1 MSLFKRAFARGLNDE
16 LIRLG
21 YARYPTKEAAD
32 EVADAVGDQMPVE
45 PAAEAVP
52 AEVAADVATQLV
64 DAANQLV
71 DAAGG
76 GGEAGPPPEM
86 AAGMEEAAKQSSA
99 ADIDTRA
106 SQQAEAIMIK
116 SAMQTKQALGST
128 IEGGDKGNQM
138 TDSPQAETVM
148 ENKNRPQGTHVLG
161 VGNTKYPVGQ
171 GNVGT
176 EQVPAPNTSNSP
188 GESPEGSNSV
198 IQQSKMGS
206 ALQQII
212 QKVAAGMGSTIEGG
226 DKGNTLPQA
235 GAVTGEGKIEADRR
249 PPGYA
254 HKGVQ
259 AVGQTDFPVGAGVV
273 GSEQAHPDQPG
284 ASPGGTPGMGNTVTE
299 WSGSAE
305 DGPKAASDNSAY
317 LTLFRQTAEKVGE
330 HLPIN
335 LNEEQK
341 IAHVRQMMG
350 MTDTE
355 QSQYIGMLHKEA
367 GASDDE
373 AVAAAQ
379 KHAECAR
386 HRYKNPYGRERK
398 DRTKDNQKQAAD
410 MPPEVKAKMEEM
422 KAKGDG
428 EPPPPKPSEGTDK
441 KDEKEMKD
449 EKKEGSADL
458 LARIRRVSQQTLNPS
473 A

>member
-1 MSLFKRAFARGLNDE
+1 MSLFKRAFARGVNDE

-21 YARYPTKEAAD
+21 YVRYPTKEAAD
-32 EVADAVGDQMPVE
+32 EIADAVGDQMPVE
-45 PAAEAVP
+45 PAGEAVP
-52 AEVAADVATQLV
+52 AEVAADVATKLV
-64 DAANQLV
+64 DAANELV
-71 DAAGG
+71 EAAGG

-86 AAGMEEAAKQSSA
+86 AAGMEEAAKQSAA

-106 SQQAEAIMIK
+106 VQQAEAVMIK

-138 TDSPQAETVM
+138 SDSPQGETVM
-148 ENKNRPQGTHVLG
+148 ENKDRPQGTHVVG
-161 VGNTKYPVGQ
+161 VGNTKHPVGQ

-198 IQQSKMGS
+198 IQQSKLGT

-226 DKGNTLPQA
+226 DKGNTLPMA
-235 GAVTGEGKIEADRR
+235 GSVTGEGKIEADRR

-284 ASPGGTPGMGNTVTE
+284 ESPGGAAGSGGNTVVD
-299 WSGSAE
+299 WSSAAA
-305 DGPKAASDNSAY
+305 DGPKAASDNTAY
-317 LTLFRQTAEKVGE
+317 LTLFRQTAEKVAE
-330 HLPIN
+330 HLPLG

-350 MTDTE
+350 MTDVE
-355 QSQYIGMLHKEA
+355 RSQYIGMLHKEA

-373 AVAAAQ
+373 AVAMAQ
-379 KHAECAR
+379 KHAECSR
-386 HRYKNPYGRERK
+386 KRYKNPYGRQRR
-398 DRTKDNQKQAAD
+398 DRTGDNQKRAAE
-410 MPPEVKAKMEEM
+410 MPEALKEKTEALEDKLE
-422 KAKGDG
+422 G
-428 EPPPPKPSEGTDK
+428 ESPAE
-441 KDEKEMKD
+441 
-449 EKKEGSADL
+449 EKKEEKMEGKEEEGKKESMDL
-458 LARIRRVSQQTLNPS
+458 LSRIRRVSQQTLNTP

>member
-1 MSLFKRAFARGLNDE
+1 MSLFKRAFARGVNDE

-21 YARYPTKEAAD
+21 YVRYPTKEAAD
-32 EVADAVGDQMPVE
+32 EIADAVGDQMPME
-45 PAAEAVP
+45 PAGEAVP
-52 AEVAADVATQLV
+52 AEVAAGVATQLV
-64 DAANQLV
+64 DAANTLV
-71 DAAGG
+71 EAAGG
-76 GGEAGPPPEM
+76 GGGEPGMEGAEAGPPPEM
-86 AAGMEEAAKQSSA
+86 AAQMEEAAKQSAA

-106 SQQAEAIMIK
+106 SQQAEAVMIK
-116 SAMQTKQALGST
+116 SAEQTKEAIGST

-138 TDSPQAETVM
+138 TDSPQGETVM
-148 ENKNRPQGTHVLG
+148 ENKDRPQGTHVVG
-161 VGNTKYPVGQ
+161 VGNTKHPVGQ

-198 IQQSKMGS
+198 IQQSKLGT

-226 DKGNTLPQA
+226 DKGNTLSMA
-235 GAVTGEGKIEADRR
+235 GSATGEGKIEADRR
-249 PPGYA
+249 PEGYA

-284 ASPGGTPGMGNTVTE
+284 ESPGGAAGAGGNTVVE
-299 WSGSAE
+299 WSGAAA
-305 DGPKAASDNSAY
+305 DGPKAASDNTAY
-317 LTLFRQTAEKVGE
+317 LTLFRQTAEKTAE

-335 LNEEQK
+335 LTEEQK

-350 MTDTE
+350 MTDVE
-355 QSQYIGMLHKEA
+355 RSQYIGMLHKEA
-367 GASDDE
+367 GATDDQ
-373 AVAAAQ
+373 AVAVAQ
-379 KHAECAR
+379 KHAECSR
-386 HRYKNPYGRERK
+386 KRYSSPYGHERK
-398 DRTKDNQKQAAD
+398 DRTKDNQKQAAE
-410 MPPEVKAKMEEM
+410 MPEAFKKKMEEVKD
-422 KAKGDG
+422 KAEAKD
-428 EPPPPKPSEGTDK
+428 EPP
-441 KDEKEMKD
+441 KE

-458 LARIRRVSQQTLNPS
+458 LSRIRLVTQQTLNTP